1 MARILVVLAHPDLQA
16 SRANRALQLALAP
29 LSGPGGPVEWLDL
42 YARYPDYLIDVPA
55 EQARLATAELIVWA
69 FPLQWYSVPALLK
82 LWIDEVLAFG
92 WAYGPGADALRGK
105 ALWLLPTTGGSAA
118 SYEPAGH
125 NRHTLDAFL
134 APWAQTARLC
144 GLHYLPPLALHDAH
158 ALDAPALAAHGAQ
171 VRDMLAR
178 WPAVPAWQRLLDGDC
193 ADCAVPAEARP
204 LARTGGGWA

>member
-29 LSGPGGPVEWLDL
+29 LSGPGGPVELLDL

-55 EQARLATAELIVWA
+55 EQARLAAAELIVWA

-144 GLHYLPPLALHDAH
+144 GLRYLPPLALHDAH

-193 ADCAVPAEARP
+193 VDCAVPAEARP

>member
-29 LSGPGGPVEWLDL
+29 LSGPGGPVELLDL

-55 EQARLATAELIVWA
+55 EQARLAAAELIVWA

-134 APWAQTARLC
+134 APWAQTAGLC
-144 GLHYLPPLALHDAH
+144 GLRYLPPLVLHDAH

-178 WPAVPAWQRLLDGDC
+178 WPSVPAWQRLLDGDC
-193 ADCAVPAEARP
+193 VDCAVPAEARP